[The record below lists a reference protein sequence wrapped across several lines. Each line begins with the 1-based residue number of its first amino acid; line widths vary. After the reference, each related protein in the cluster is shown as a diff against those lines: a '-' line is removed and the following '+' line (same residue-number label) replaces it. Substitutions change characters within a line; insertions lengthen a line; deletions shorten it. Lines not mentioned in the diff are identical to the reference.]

1 MRKSQFVF
9 SQLSVRFTHLVA
21 PELNQLFMLIPCSIN
36 IDADHSVVL
45 FTQKLS
51 QPFNPSWLSIYCSD
65 TVFQLTAF
73 SQMVLDEALA
83 AMEVL
88 LGILSTK
95 VLSGH
100 SFMVRFLL
108 NSVRRC
114 KSICRAYFQQ
124 IAAQIGLWT
133 VRLTSLR
140 HVLRVEILVE
150 A

>member
-1 MRKSQFVF
+1 
-9 SQLSVRFTHLVA
+9 
-21 PELNQLFMLIPCSIN
+21 
-36 IDADHSVVL
+36 
-45 FTQKLS
+45 
-51 QPFNPSWLSIYCSD
+51 
-65 TVFQLTAF
+65 
-73 SQMVLDEALA
+73 MVLDEALS

-88 LGILSTK
+88 LRILSTK

-150 A
+150 ALIVSRVDQSVVYEFALRGADVYDAAII